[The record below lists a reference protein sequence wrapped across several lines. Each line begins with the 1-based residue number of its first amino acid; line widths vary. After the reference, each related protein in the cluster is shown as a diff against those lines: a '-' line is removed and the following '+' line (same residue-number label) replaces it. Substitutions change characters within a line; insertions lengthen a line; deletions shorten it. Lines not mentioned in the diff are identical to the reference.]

1 MSKRYVIGIDG
12 GTESL
17 RAGVFDLSG
26 NPISF
31 AATQY
36 STQFPASGWAE
47 QNPDDWWR
55 ALVRSVKQA
64 VQNASIKSSD
74 ILGLAVDT
82 TCCSVLMLDKNGA
95 PIRPAL
101 IWMDVRS
108 DAEAAKILAAGDIA
122 LSVNSNGNGPV
133 SAEWMLPKALWLKT
147 NEPRNWD
154 KAQTVC
160 EYQDY
165 INYRLTGRMCSSVN
179 NVGVRWHHQ
188 GKEGRPLGL
197 LHAAGLSDLA
207 DKWPE
212 DTLELGEVV
221 SHLHP
226 QVAEELG
233 LSADIP
239 VAQGGADA
247 FIGMIGVGVT
257 KPGALAFI
265 TGSSH
270 LHLGLSDKPFHAPG
284 VWGTYLDA
292 LIPGLHVVE
301 GGQTSTGSV
310 VNWFKRTL
318 AANNSYRELDAEAM
332 LLPSGSDGVIAL
344 DHFQGNRTPYTDALS
359 RGAFIGLSLGHS
371 RAHMHRALM
380 ESVAMGSR
388 LILETMQKGGF
399 EPHDIVLS
407 GGVTNSP
414 LWLQIHADIIGK
426 PLHLTEVANAPA
438 LGCAILASVGA
449 GVYSDIEEAA
459 MAMVR
464 RTRTIKPSKY
474 SSEYD
479 DPYATYKSLYG
490 ALKSVRQPG
499 RNR

>member
-1 MSKRYVIGIDG
+1 
-12 GTESL
+12 
-17 RAGVFDLSG
+17 
-26 NPISF
+26 
-31 AATQY
+31 
-36 STQFPASGWAE
+36 
-47 QNPDDWWR
+47 
-55 ALVRSVKQA
+55 
-64 VQNASIKSSD
+64 
-74 ILGLAVDT
+74 
-82 TCCSVLMLDKNGA
+82 MLDKNGA